1 MKKWFRKHALFIIV
15 LFIWTGICINQVLN
29 FYEVNTI
36 NGMHPDVITSFIYL
50 DSYDSLALLQLFSGM
65 LVCLFALYPLY
76 QEVSSGSVKLHLT
89 RTSYQTYLFGHLRR
103 SMKYILLL
111 PIMVGILFSIC
122 LIVFQGNFDIVK
134 TAETFSE
141 LSTVAYP
148 YLDKIP
154 IYLCMVFLIP
164 LLLSIFWIEIGYC
177 FIKKERNFFIP
188 LLLVFLVTNFIEMI
202 QTRIFMSLNIDYQS
216 PYYFTYN
223 YLVTPDK
230 SYLENP
236 IYMIAS
242 ILCAIGVMAIILWIR
257 YSKKERLVLE
267 SEK

>member
-1 MKKWFRKHALFIIV
+1 MKKWFQKHALLIMV
-15 LFIWTGICINQVLN
+15 LFIWTCLCTNQAVN
-29 FYEVNTI
+29 FYERNVVDGI
-36 NGMHPDVITSFIYL
+36 HPDVITSFIYL
-50 DSYDSLALLQLFSGM
+50 DSYDSLALLQLFPGI

-76 QEVSSGSVKLHLT
+76 QEVSSGNIKLHLT
-89 RTSYQTYLFGHLRR
+89 RTSYRAYLLGHLRR

-111 PIMVGILFSIC
+111 PVMVGILFSIC
-122 LIVFQGNFDIVK
+122 FIVFQGNFDIV
-134 TAETFSE
+134 TTSNVFSE

-164 LLLSIFWIEIGYC
+164 LLLSIFWIEIGYY

-202 QTRIFMSLNIDYQS
+202 QTRIFMGLHIDYQS

-230 SYLENP
+230 AYLENP
-236 IYMIAS
+236 LYMIVS

-257 YSKKERLVLE
+257 YFKKERLVLE
-267 SEK
+267 SEA